1 VPIVLL
7 AVVTVVSKSLSRQA
21 GETMEYIVQLSAVD
35 SGSLRTYGGRELWL
49 VRLPLKPA
57 SSALPL
63 QKVVSG
69 VKSVHSTVRVV
80 LPLAERLTLRGV
92 SQY

>member
-1 VPIVLL
+1 
-7 AVVTVVSKSLSRQA
+7 
-21 GETMEYIVQLSAVD
+21 
-35 SGSLRTYGGRELWL
+35 